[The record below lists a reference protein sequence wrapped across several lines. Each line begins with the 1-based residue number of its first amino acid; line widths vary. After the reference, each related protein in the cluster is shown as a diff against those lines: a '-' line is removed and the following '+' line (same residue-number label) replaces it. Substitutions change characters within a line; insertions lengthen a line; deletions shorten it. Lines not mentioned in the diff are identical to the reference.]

1 MENSAKKSMLI
12 IIPAYNE
19 GSNLCDLIKE
29 ARREFIGEDIA
40 VVDDGST
47 DSTGEVAEKM
57 GINVLSLPYNLGI
70 GGAVQTG
77 YKFALEMGY
86 DIVIRLDGDG
96 QHPPEE
102 AARLAEPVLNG
113 ETDLAIGSRYLSEGN
128 YEPQIL
134 RKAGTR
140 ILSTI
145 VSWMI
150 KQKITDATSGF
161 VALNRD
167 AVEVLCHEFPRDYPE
182 VESLVILH
190 KNNMRIKEVPVKMKK
205 REDGASSIKGLKQAY
220 YMIKVILSIL
230 MRMGEERNV
239 GGILND

>member
-1 MENSAKKSMLI
+1 MKIII

-19 GSNLCDLIKE
+19 EANLCSLITSVKE
-29 ARREFIGEDIA
+29 NISWADIL
-40 VVDDGST
+40 VVNDASKDG
-47 DSTGEVAEKM
+47 TGSVVEKL
-57 GINVLSLPYNLGI
+57 GIELLNLPYNLGI

-86 DIVIRLDGDG
+86 DAVIRLDGDG

-113 ETDLAIGSRYLSEGN
+113 EADMAIGSRYLSEGN
-128 YEPQIL
+128 YEPQVL

-150 KQKITDATSGF
+150 RQKITDATSGF

-167 AVEVLCHEFPRDYPE
+167 AVEVLCREFPRDYPE

-205 REDGASSIKGLKQAY
+205 RGDGASSIKGLKQAY

-230 MRMGEERNV
+230 MRMGEERNA
-239 GGILND
+239 GGILHG